1 VNHEENEVEE
11 PEEPKLEEAID
22 IFKKYFKISFET
34 AGIEWT
40 EKNDKEIRFA
50 VLELVNTPLYDIRQ
64 LLLEE
69 PCDCDDEDCNCNEI
83 K

>member
-1 VNHEENEVEE
+1 LNHEENEVEE

-34 AGIEWT
+34 AGREWT

-50 VLELVNTPLYDIRQ
+50 ILELVNTPLYDIRQ

-69 PCDCDDEDCNCNEI
+69 PCDCNDEDCDCNE

>member
-1 VNHEENEVEE
+1 MKHEETEVEE
-11 PEEPKLEEAID
+11 WEEPKLEEAVD
-22 IFKKYFKISFET
+22 IFKKYFKISFEA

>member
-1 VNHEENEVEE
+1 MKHEETEVEE
-11 PEEPKLEEAID
+11 PEEPKLEEAVD

>member
-1 VNHEENEVEE
+1 MNHEENEVEE
-11 PEEPKLEEAID
+11 PEEPKLEEAVD

>member
-1 VNHEENEVEE
+1 MNHEENEVEE
-11 PEEPKLEEAID
+11 PEEPKLEEAVD
-22 IFKKYFKISFET
+22 IFKKYFKISFEA
-34 AGIEWT
+34 AGKEWT
-40 EKNDKEIRFA
+40 EENDKEIRFA

-69 PCDCDDEDCNCNEI
+69 HGDCDDEDCNCNEI